1 MRCYVDEQGRVV
13 QEMGNDEGEL
23 KICRYLS
30 ADGSAM
36 ISDTCNLKEGAAPGT
51 LRRTSVKQG

>member
-1 MRCYVDEQGRVV
+1 M

-23 KICRYLS
+23 KIVRYLS

-51 LRRTSVKQG
+51 LKRTSVKQG